1 MKTLIT
7 FKTILLSL
15 LLSVSFTAL
24 ADGNDTVP
32 PPPEEELPGD
42 IIEIPI
48 KRILWQRSLIDPI
61 QAYYYIDSYMVE
73 MEFNE
78 NIGVITID
86 VTNSHGVSVYRYSHD
101 TATEPGCTI
110 PLPPI
115 SDCYN
120 ITISGSRYDGY
131 GNICI

>member
-1 MKTLIT
+1 
-7 FKTILLSL
+7 

-32 PPPEEELPGD
+32 PTPTDPLDDKIIID
-42 IIEIPI
+42 IKVI
-48 KRILWQRSLIDPI
+48 KHNRSLMDPI

-120 ITISGSRYDGY
+120 IAISGSRYDGY

>member
-32 PPPEEELPGD
+32 PTPTDPLDDKIIID
-42 IIEIPI
+42 IKVI
-48 KRILWQRSLIDPI
+48 KHNRSLIDPI
-61 QAYYYIDSYMVE
+61 QAYYYIDSYLVE

>member
-32 PPPEEELPGD
+32 PTPTDPLDDKIIID
-42 IIEIPI
+42 IKVI
-48 KRILWQRSLIDPI
+48 KHNRSLMEPI

>member
-15 LLSVSFTAL
+15 LLSVSFTPL

-32 PPPEEELPGD
+32 PTPTLPDGD

-48 KRILWQRSLIDPI
+48 KRYEFNRSLWEPI

>member
-32 PPPEEELPGD
+32 PTPTDPLDDKIIID
-42 IIEIPI
+42 IKVI
-48 KRILWQRSLIDPI
+48 KHNRSLMDPI

-73 MEFNE
+73 MDFNE

>member
-32 PPPEEELPGD
+32 PTPTDPLDDKIIID
-42 IIEIPI
+42 IKVI
-48 KRILWQRSLIDPI
+48 KHNRSLMDPI
-61 QAYYYIDSYMVE
+61 QAYYYIDSYLVE

>member
-32 PPPEEELPGD
+32 PTPTDPLDDKIIID
-42 IIEIPI
+42 IKVI
-48 KRILWQRSLIDPI
+48 KHNRSLMDPI